1 MTIGRNMYVG
11 IDLAAKEKN
20 ETGLCILDGELDTQT
35 IFKDKKILQLAKKA
49 SVVAID
55 APLTESEKPF
65 RKAERELM
73 KEFGPM
79 LPLNT
84 PGMKILSKRAQILK
98 KSLQKECEV
107 IETYPRAVEKVC
119 KIEKTKSD
127 FESGHEFDAY
137 LCALTAKSYSEDKYK
152 EYGEGQETI
161 ILPSRS

>member
-1 MTIGRNMYVG
+1 MYAG
-11 IDLAAKEKN
+11 IDLAAKEEN
-20 ETGLCILDGELDTQT
+20 ETGLCMLDEELDTRT
-35 IFKDKKILQLAKKA
+35 VFKEKEIIKWAKKA
-49 SVVAID
+49 SFVAID
-55 APLTESEKPF
+55 APLTESDKPF

-84 PGMKILSKRAQILK
+84 PGMKILSKRARLLK

-107 IETYPRAVEKVC
+107 IETYPRAIEKVC
-119 KIEKTKSD
+119 EIRKTKSD
-127 FESGHEFDAY
+127 FKSEHEFDAY

-161 ILPSRS
+161 ILPDRS